1 MLYALEHPLSLLVL
15 LAGFLLSVTVHG
27 LVQSALAA
35 RTGDVLPSQQGR
47 RTADPRRHLDPFGGV
62 AAALSGL
69 GWGLPLEPRRRSRGA
84 LLALHLLPALV
95 CAGLGVLLLVGWR
108 VAYGPLPG
116 DVGPLAFLLQRGL
129 PASPGN
135 LGSVALLLGG
145 ASQLYL
151 GVLNLVPLPPLDGG
165 RLLLGLA
172 PRSPGWQKADYYLV
186 ERNLGVVALLV
197 LLLVPLGGSVP
208 PLPAL
213 LDIVL
218 GPIVQLLLGA

>member
-15 LAGFLLSVTVHG
+15 LASFLLSVTVHG
-27 LVQSALAA
+27 LLQSALAV
-35 RTGDVLPSQQGR
+35 RTGDVLPRQQR
-47 RTADPRRHLDPFGGV
+47 RLSADPRHHLDPFGAV

-84 LLALHLLPALV
+84 LLAVHLLPPLLG
-95 CAGLGVLLLVGWR
+95 AGLGVLLLVGWR
-108 VAYGPLPG
+108 VAYGPLSG
-116 DVGPLAFLLQRGL
+116 DVGGFAFVLQRGL
-129 PASPGN
+129 PASLSD
-135 LGSVALLLGG
+135 LGSLALLLGG

-151 GVLNLVPLPPLDGG
+151 GVLHLVPLPPLDGG

-172 PRSPGWQKADYYLV
+172 PRSPGWQKAEYYLV

-197 LLLVPLGGSVP
+197 LLLLPLGGSVP

-218 GPIVQLLLGA
+218 GPLIQLLLGV